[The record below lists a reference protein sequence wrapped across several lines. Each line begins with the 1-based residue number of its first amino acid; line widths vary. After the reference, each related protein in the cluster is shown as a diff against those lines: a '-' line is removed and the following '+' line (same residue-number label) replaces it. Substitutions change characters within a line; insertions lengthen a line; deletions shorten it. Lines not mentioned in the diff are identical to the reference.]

1 MLISIFY
8 RRPRTVTPF
17 TLSFRNS
24 RLSIFSCKFC
34 TVTCSYVNILLSKMK
49 FLIAIV
55 LYRVERKLTPLLKTN
70 LSVSVLPVF
79 PSFPS
84 EARLWRCWGFICEL
98 LDRICVQAR
107 RIWSQRPHLQ
117 GQDPHAAE
125 QGRAHGRPW
134 VRGRRAHAA
143 VWATPPWPQMDLC
156 CVDAGLCAGRRAGAH
171 RGEAR

>member
-1 MLISIFY
+1 MLISIFD

-70 LSVSVLPVF
+70 LSVSVLPVS
-79 PSFPS
+79 PSFPAQS
-84 EARLWRCWGFICEL
+84 QLPEAQLWRCWASVCEPG
-98 LDRICVQAR
+98 DGICVQAP
-107 RIWSQRPHLQ
+107 RIWSQ
-117 GQDPHAAE
+117 
-125 QGRAHGRPW
+125 
-134 VRGRRAHAA
+134 
-143 VWATPPWPQMDLC
+143 
-156 CVDAGLCAGRRAGAH
+156 
-171 RGEAR
+171 